1 MLQSTNHTNRNSSI
15 SHFDHAGAQL
25 NEQPSFR
32 QVTDTTTLFLLDHA
46 FNSPNV
52 YSGNTPRSVETLP
65 PPPQHNLDWLVDLE
79 DEEEWELE
87 AGTDSGRGASVF
99 TT

>member
-1 MLQSTNHTNRNSSI
+1 MLQFTNLTNRNSSI

-25 NEQPSFR
+25 NEQSSLHH
-32 QVTDTTTLFLLDHA
+32 TTALTLLALLDQSSD
-46 FNSPNV
+46 SPNA
-52 YSGNTPRSVETLP
+52 YSGNTSRSVETLP
-65 PPPQHNLDWLVDLE
+65 PPPQHNLDWLVDME
-79 DEEEWELE
+79 DEEDPELE